1 MKRNEIQQKFVD
13 IVRDEL
19 GYDET
24 TVITASTRLEED
36 LEADSLDCVEIIMA
50 VENEYNI
57 TISEDY
63 DFDNL
68 TVGQCVDRIVELI
81 EKQKNESNETL

>member
-24 TVITASTRLEED
+24 TVITASTRLEDD
-36 LEADSLDCVEIIMA
+36 LDADSLDCVEIIMQTEHEFDIIIP
-50 VENEYNI
+50 VEETFQGL
-57 TISEDY
+57 TISD
-63 DFDNL
+63 
-68 TVGQCVDRIVELI
+68 CVDYI
-81 EKQKNESNETL
+81 ERALKD